1 LLSGKKQGKT
11 YKQKDKK
18 NRKTERQIS
27 RKTKIYLLLSGKKQR
42 ETDRQRDRETE
53 RQRDRET
60 ERQRDRETER
70 QKDRK
75 TVVSPILALLK
86 ERCRNFSLLVLKFR
100 KRKEMRDRTNLFLL
114 NNSNFLQKYKILYR
128 HP

>member
-42 ETDRQRDRETE
+42 ETD
-53 RQRDRET
+53 
-60 ERQRDRETER
+60 RQRDRETER